1 MTRAARFAAAAVAA
15 LLLAAPAAPATE
27 RLRVSWH
34 PKRPHPG
41 DVAWV
46 HVSGAGETAAIEGS
60 LGPRSLTFFP
70 YAGGQAAVVG
80 IDLET
85 KPGALPW
92 RLAVLESGLEPHS
105 LGGRLTVHERAFA
118 VQRLTLPPGMV
129 DPDPETSARPT
140 RSFSP

>member
-1 MTRAARFAAAAVAA
+1 DRCAERQDQGLCRQARVARCRRGGRGRAGRQRPAAGFRARRGDRAVPAAAASGVTRAARFAAAAVAA

-80 IDLET
+80 ID
-85 KPGALPW
+85 
-92 RLAVLESGLEPHS
+92 
-105 LGGRLTVHERAFA
+105 
-118 VQRLTLPPGMV
+118 
-129 DPDPETSARPT
+129 
-140 RSFSP
+140 